1 MCFGLHSPIRVA
13 ALTLVFQIS
22 YMATLLSAEYGV
34 SVSLHPILKGGFECA
49 NTKPFKIP
57 LFMTNSPHCDSVM
70 AIGATNSF
78 SETSRIVVSRLP
90 KCDSVIFDSTK
101 SLKWITSLKIFGK

>member
-1 MCFGLHSPIRVA
+1 MCKYQAI
-13 ALTLVFQIS
+13 Q
-22 YMATLLSAEYGV
+22 
-34 SVSLHPILKGGFECA
+34 
-49 NTKPFKIP
+49 IP
-57 LFMTNSPHCDSVM
+57 LFKTNSPHCDSVM

-101 SLKWITSLKIFGK
+101 SLEWINFIKDFWEIVAWDLIRTGYSPLSSDSGHIEYRYSG